1 MRDSEQRCI
10 VVHGTNFVMVE
21 NNVAYDTR
29 GHCFIAAEDGYET
42 DNTFKDNLGARTKRG
57 VNLPGSSNDLR

>member
-1 MRDSEQRCI
+1 
-10 VVHGTNFVMVE
+10 MVE
-21 NNVAYDTR
+21 NNVAYDTH

-57 VNLPGSSNDLR
+57 VNLPGTSNDLR

>member
-10 VVHGTNFVMVE
+10 VVHGTNHALIA
-21 NNVAYDTR
+21 NNVAYDHR

-42 DNTFKDNLGARTKRG
+42 DNNFKDNLGAKTKRG
-57 VNLPGSSNDLR
+57 VNLPGSSNHQR

>member
-1 MRDSEQRCI
+1 
-10 VVHGTNFVMVE
+10 MVE

-57 VNLPGSSNDLR
+57 ENLPGTSDDRR

>member
-10 VVHGTNFVMVE
+10 VVHGTNFATIE

-57 VNLPGSSNDLR
+57 VNLPGTSDDRR